1 MAPVARA
8 SWPERSRCVAPDPAR
23 AGRAAF
29 ALSQILVIDVG
40 NSRLKWALRGPR
52 GWTAR
57 GAVANQDIGS
67 LAVRD
72 WQNLERPGR
81 AVGVNVAGEA
91 ARVRV
96 EGQLA
101 RWRLTIEWLAAT
113 AQAGG
118 VTNGYRSPAQ
128 LGADRWASLVAARRR
143 AVAANEAA
151 PRPCIVVNVGT
162 AVTIDA
168 LDANGAFLGGL
179 ILPGV
184 RLMLRAL
191 ADNTVAL
198 RMPPGE
204 FHEFPTTTPDA
215 IYSGAL
221 QAIRGAI
228 GEMRQRLHGTASEI
242 TCYVAGGGAQD
253 IAPRLA
259 APVEVVDNLVLEGVL
274 VLALLPRA

>member
-1 MAPVARA
+1 
-8 SWPERSRCVAPDPAR
+8 
-23 AGRAAF
+23 
-29 ALSQILVIDVG
+29 LSQILVIDVG

-72 WQNLERPGR
+72 WQNLERPMR

-101 RWRLTIEWLAAT
+101 RWRLPIEWLS
-113 AQAGG
+113 AQKEAGG
-118 VTNGYRSPAQ
+118 VTNGYRTPLQ
-128 LGADRWASLVAARRR
+128 LGADRWAALVAARRR
-143 AVAANEAA
+143 AVASSEAA
-151 PRPCIVVNVGT
+151 PQPCVVVNAGT

-168 LDANGAFLGGL
+168 LDADGTFRGGA
-179 ILPGV
+179 IVPGV

-191 ADNTVAL
+191 GDNTAAL
-198 RMPPGE
+198 RTPPGE
-204 FHEFPTTTPDA
+204 YHDFPTATADA
-215 IYSGAL
+215 IYSGAV
-221 QAIRGAI
+221 QAICGAI
-228 GEMRQRLHGTASEI
+228 GDMRKRLAAGAPV
-242 TCYVAGGGAQD
+242 TCYVSGGAAQD
-253 IAPRLA
+253 VAPRLA

-274 VLALLPRA
+274 VLALLPKEQGGAAKSSVSSSSP

>member
-1 MAPVARA
+1 M
-8 SWPERSRCVAPDPAR
+8 
-23 AGRAAF
+23 
-29 ALSQILVIDVG
+29 SQILVIDVG
-40 NSRLKWALRGPR
+40 NSRLKWALRGSR

-72 WQNLERPGR
+72 WQNLERPAR

-101 RWRLTIEWLAAT
+101 RWRLPIEWLSARAE
-113 AQAGG
+113 AGG
-118 VTNGYRSPAQ
+118 VTNHYQVPSQ

-143 AVAANEAA
+143 AVAANEVA
-151 PRPCIVVNVGT
+151 PQPCIVVNTGT

-168 LDANGAFLGGL
+168 LDADGAFRGGL

-191 ADNTVAL
+191 ADNTAAL
-198 RMPPGE
+198 RMAPGE
-204 FHEFPTTTPDA
+204 FRDFPTTTADA
-215 IYSGAL
+215 IYSGAV
-221 QAIRGAI
+221 QAICGAI
-228 GEMRQRLHGTASEI
+228 GEMRRHLRGSRGEI
-242 TCYVAGGGAQD
+242 TCYLAGGALQD
-253 IAPRLA
+253 VAPRVA

-274 VLALLPRA
+274 VLALLPRPPAGG

>member
-1 MAPVARA
+1 M
-8 SWPERSRCVAPDPAR
+8 
-23 AGRAAF
+23 
-29 ALSQILVIDVG
+29 SQILVIDVG
-40 NSRLKWALRGPR
+40 NSRLKWALRGAR

-72 WQNLERPGR
+72 WQNLERPVR

-101 RWRLTIEWLAAT
+101 RWRLAIEWLSAS

-118 VTNGYRSPAQ
+118 VTNRYRVPSQ

-151 PRPCIVVNVGT
+151 PRPCIVANVGT

-168 LDANGAFLGGL
+168 LDADGTFRGGV

-191 ADNTVAL
+191 ADNTAAL
-198 RMPPGE
+198 RTAPGE
-204 FHEFPTTTPDA
+204 FHDFPTTTPDA
-215 IYSGAL
+215 IYSGAV
-221 QAIRGAI
+221 QAICGAVAQLR
-228 GEMRQRLHGTASEI
+228 ERLRDDADGI
-242 TCYVAGGGAQD
+242 TCYVAGGGLQD
-253 IAPRLA
+253 VAPHLA
-259 APVEVVDNLVLEGVL
+259 PPVEVVDNLVLEGVL
-274 VLALLPRA
+274 VLALLSRTA